1 MKLLRIVAA
10 VLIAAVLAHESRL
23 AGSQRLGSPRLKTR
37 NVLLVTTDGLRWQ
50 EVFGGA
56 DRALLNR
63 EKGGVVDLLALST
76 AFNRDTPEERRE
88 ALMPFFWR
96 TIARQGQVFGN
107 AEAGETVKVTN
118 GRNFS
123 YPGYNEL
130 FTGWADPRIDSNNK
144 VPNQNVSV
152 LEWLNRQADF
162 RGRVAAFGS
171 WEVFPY
177 ILNRFRSKIRVV
189 AAWERQTGRN
199 LSPEERMIAQLK
211 ADTTRLWPEC
221 CFDVFTFR
229 SALAYLKRKQPR
241 VLYIGL
247 GETDEWG
254 HAGRY
259 DHYLEAAHR
268 VDGYLKTLWE
278 TVQSIPQYRDSTTLI
293 VTTDHG
299 RGDAPVEWKSHG
311 QKIKGSER
319 IWMAVMGPDT
329 PARRREE
336 GTPLVKLTQSQVA
349 ATVAAVLGQDYRAFE
364 PRAAPPIAS
373 VLPEDVQAQ

>member
-1 MKLLRIVAA
+1 MNGSAAGTGNLPRDPAGPSSPLARAWSERSDPKNTMKLLRIVAA

-144 VPNQNVSV
+144 VANQ
-152 LEWLNRQADF
+152 
-162 RGRVAAFGS
+162 
-171 WEVFPY
+171 
-177 ILNRFRSKIRVV
+177 
-189 AAWERQTGRN
+189 
-199 LSPEERMIAQLK
+199 
-211 ADTTRLWPEC
+211 
-221 CFDVFTFR
+221 
-229 SALAYLKRKQPR
+229 
-241 VLYIGL
+241 
-247 GETDEWG
+247 
-254 HAGRY
+254 
-259 DHYLEAAHR
+259 
-268 VDGYLKTLWE
+268 
-278 TVQSIPQYRDSTTLI
+278 
-293 VTTDHG
+293 
-299 RGDAPVEWKSHG
+299 
-311 QKIKGSER
+311 
-319 IWMAVMGPDT
+319 
-329 PARRREE
+329 
-336 GTPLVKLTQSQVA
+336 
-349 ATVAAVLGQDYRAFE
+349 
-364 PRAAPPIAS
+364 
-373 VLPEDVQAQ
+373 